1 MWSTPSACLT
11 TKEIVSS
18 PLHTSK
24 PLSRLVNALFKP
36 LVADEI
42 FLSTAL
48 IKERCSSKSA
58 ARSSKP
64 VSTSGLRAADAL
76 ASVLGGSGLL
86 RDDTLVSPASRTR
99 EAGGVSLSIISGGR
113 SPEDDPC

>member
-1 MWSTPSACLT
+1 M
-11 TKEIVSS
+11 
-18 PLHTSK
+18 
-24 PLSRLVNALFKP
+24 NASFKL

-48 IKERCSSKSA
+48 INERCSSESA

-64 VSTSGLRAADAL
+64 VSMTGLRAADVL
-76 ASVLGGSGLL
+76 AFGLGGSGLL
-86 RDDTLVSPASRTR
+86 RDDTSVSPASRTG

-113 SPEDDPC
+113 SPEDESW

>member
-1 MWSTPSACLT
+1 M
-11 TKEIVSS
+11 
-18 PLHTSK
+18 
-24 PLSRLVNALFKP
+24 NASFKP

-48 IKERCSSKSA
+48 INERCSFESA
-58 ARSSKP
+58 AHSSKP

-76 ASVLGGSGLL
+76 ASGLGGSRLL
-86 RDDTLVSPASRTR
+86 RDDTSVLPALRTG

-113 SPEDDPC
+113 SPEDEPC